1 MKKKHHSDTVV
12 THAGRVPEEYF
23 GFVNPP
29 VYQGSTILY
38 PNTESFMK
46 RQARYP
52 YGRRGSPTMEALENA
67 LSELEGAAGTVLEP
81 SGLAAISVALLSA
94 LSSGDH
100 LLMTDTAYQPTRH
113 FCDTFLTRM
122 GVEITYYDPLVGG
135 GIAGLMKPNTK
146 VVFTESPGSLTFEVQ
161 DVPAI
166 AAAAHAGGAVVI
178 LDNTWATPL
187 LFRALDFGVDI
198 TVSAA
203 TKYIVGHSDAM
214 LGTVSANEKC
224 WKQLR
229 ATHDALGMCAGPDV
243 IYLGQRGLRTMAVRL
258 RHHDEAALK
267 VARWLA
273 GRPEVDRVLHPAL
286 EGTPGHD
293 IWKRDFKGASGL
305 FSVIMKPGPQE
316 AVAALIDGLELF
328 GLGASWGGYES
339 LVIPFDP
346 RPVRTATKWDAAG
359 PGIRL
364 HIGLESVDDLIA
376 DLEAGMTRWREA
388 GGQS

>member
-1 MKKKHHSDTVV
+1 MPSST
-12 THAGRVPEEYF
+12 AF
-23 GFVNPP
+23 FSMP
-29 VYQGSTILY
+29 V
-38 PNTESFMK
+38 
-46 RQARYP
+46 
-52 YGRRGSPTMEALENA
+52 
-67 LSELEGAAGTVLEP
+67 
-81 SGLAAISVALLSA
+81 
-94 LSSGDH
+94 
-100 LLMTDTAYQPTRH
+100 
-113 FCDTFLTRM
+113 
-122 GVEITYYDPLVGG
+122 
-135 GIAGLMKPNTK
+135 
-146 VVFTESPGSLTFEVQ
+146 
-161 DVPAI
+161 
-166 AAAAHAGGAVVI
+166 
-178 LDNTWATPL
+178 
-187 LFRALDFGVDI
+187 
-198 TVSAA
+198 
-203 TKYIVGHSDAM
+203 
-214 LGTVSANEKC
+214 
-224 WKQLR
+224 
-229 ATHDALGMCAGPDV
+229 
-243 IYLGQRGLRTMAVRL
+243 
-258 RHHDEAALK
+258 